1 MCFVA
6 LSSCSVHV
14 AFTLHPT
21 QEAGGRPLEDEYGYR
36 TTLDDPQHRKLTLEI
51 VSANVEDND

>member
-1 MCFVA
+1 MLCDFV
-6 LSSCSVHV
+6 LLFRSRGI
-14 AFTLHPT
+14 HPT

-36 TTLDDPQHRKLTLEI
+36 TTLDDPQHRKLTLKI